1 MILRVPYGKDKQL
14 EAEIDEQCLAGIIEP
29 NEVEIGDE
37 TEVIRQALANP
48 VGHKSLSDFL
58 GNAKDVLFLV
68 NDATRP
74 TPTARVLDIIE
85 KDIAGHPVSF
95 LVATG
100 SHRAPTDEEY
110 LQIFSEK
117 HYTRY
122 KDRIFA
128 HDARKS
134 QDMVLLGTSKNG
146 TEMRVNRL
154 GVNAHKI
161 VIISSVEPHYFAG
174 YTGGR
179 KSLLP
184 GIAAFETIE
193 QNHKL
198 ALKPEACALKL
209 KGNPVHEDMLDAL
222 KTVKKEVFAINTVLD
237 KNHHIYA
244 AAAGDIHE
252 SLNQA
257 VARADDVFVVKIQ
270 HKADIVVSV
279 VKFPADI
286 DLYQAQKGIE
296 NAKYALKRGGIL
308 ILVAK
313 CRMGIGQE
321 SFVNLLSSATSP
333 RDALDRIE
341 RKYVL
346 GYHKAAKMAEAGLW
360 AQIWAV
366 TDLEPA
372 LLEKIFIRPFSS
384 LQTAVN
390 AALTEKGN
398 DAKVLLLLDSSL
410 TIPHVVEQI

>member
-37 TEVIRQALANP
+37 TEVIRQALENP
-48 VGHKSLSDFL
+48 VGYKSLSDFL
-58 GNAKDVLFLV
+58 TNANDVLFLV

-85 KDIAGHPVSF
+85 KDITGHPVSF

-100 SHRAPTDEEY
+100 SHRAPSEEEY

-117 HYTRY
+117 HYSRY
-122 KDRIFA
+122 KGRIFA

-154 GVNAHKI
+154 GVIAHKI

-193 QNHKL
+193 QNHRL

-244 AAAGDIHE
+244 ASAGDIHD

-257 VARADDVFVVKIQ
+257 VAKADDVFVVNIQ
-270 HKADIVVSV
+270 QKADVVVSA

-286 DLYQAQKGIE
+286 DLYQAQKGID
-296 NAKYALKRGGIL
+296 NAKHALKRGGIL

-313 CRMGIGQE
+313 CRMGIGAE
-321 SFVNLLSSATSP
+321 SFVNLLSSASSP
-333 RDALDRIE
+333 RDALARIE

-346 GYHKAAKMAEAGLW
+346 GYHKAAKMAEVGLW

-366 TDLEPA
+366 TDLEPK

-384 LQTAVN
+384 LQTAVD
-390 AALTEKGN
+390 AALAEKGN
-398 DAKVLLLLDSSL
+398 DAKVLLLLDGSL